1 LFADTITQNGGAAV
15 KLEMPFGEV
24 LDAADHLSL
33 DEQQQLV
40 EILNLR
46 LAQAARARLVAD
58 VQEARAEFAEGRSVP
73 ATPDELMR
81 EILK

>member
-1 LFADTITQNGGAAV
+1 M
-15 KLEMPFGEV
+15 KLEMPFGQV
-24 LDAADHLSL
+24 LEAADQLSQ

-46 LAQAARARLVAD
+46 LAQAARARLAAD

-73 ATPDELMR
+73 ATPEEVMR
-81 EILK
+81 EIMK